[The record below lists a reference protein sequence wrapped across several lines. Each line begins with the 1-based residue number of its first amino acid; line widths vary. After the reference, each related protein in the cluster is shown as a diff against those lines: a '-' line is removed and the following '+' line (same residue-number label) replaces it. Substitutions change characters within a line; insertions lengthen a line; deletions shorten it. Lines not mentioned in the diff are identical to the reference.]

1 MQPMPRKDIIKWAVE
16 WMLANDQAITE
27 ELAFRFERE
36 AREEWG
42 GQRIEY
48 IAKRSP
54 RLSEEGR
61 VAAFQAGAS
70 SKPTH
75 EVLNEHGI
83 SRRTLYRLLKRGPR
97 PDEPV

>member
-1 MQPMPRKDIIKWAVE
+1 MTRKDIIKWAVD

-27 ELAFRFERE
+27 ELALRFERE
-36 AREEWG
+36 ARQEWG

-48 IAKRSP
+48 IAKRAP

-61 VAAFQAGAS
+61 VAAFHAGAS
-70 SKPTH
+70 SKPTT

-83 SRRTLYRLLKRGPR
+83 SRRTLYRLLKRGPGQG
-97 PDEPV
+97 EAV